1 MISYN
6 DMIALLEIKDA
17 YDAIAQSISN
27 ILGDCASDSGSP
39 MSELEKIYDIIADRS
54 PLYIVERSR
63 GINYS
68 DSEFFDVVHSD
79 LPNEEKA
86 RKLLMLDKDSDEKCD
101 EEENTP
107 ALPSH
112 KNSRYLKLEI
122 FIPKSHFPKLQEA
135 LQRIDAGHIGNYD
148 SCLSFS
154 EVTSTWR
161 PLEGTDPYIGS
172 VGELSQEQELK
183 VEVTIRAENLQETL
197 TAIREVHPYEEPVIN
212 VIPLLSTGIF
222 DQA

>member
-54 PLYIVERSR
+54 PLYNVGRSR

-68 DSEFFDVVHSD
+68 DSDFFDVVHSD

-101 EEENTP
+101 EEEKTP

-112 KNSRYLKLEI
+112 KNSGRPTI
-122 FIPKSHFPKLQEA
+122 WISSSDGRA
-135 LQRIDAGHIGNYD
+135 LAR
-148 SCLSFS
+148 
-154 EVTSTWR
+154 
-161 PLEGTDPYIGS
+161 
-172 VGELSQEQELK
+172 
-183 VEVTIRAENLQETL
+183 RA
-197 TAIREVHPYEEPVIN
+197 RRRR
-212 VIPLLSTGIF
+212 F
-222 DQA
+222 DTCPTHQ